1 MARRVESSRIWLKVV
16 NAIKLMPG
24 LPWLDPPRAAAQPQP
39 EPGNGKVNDAHTHT
53 HELEIL
59 A

>member
-1 MARRVESSRIWLKVV
+1 MESSRIWLKVV

-24 LPWLDPPRAAAQPQP
+24 LSRLDPPRAAAEPQP